1 MTGEDDFEAIGHTEP
16 FDNVLD
22 FRSRGREPYVPP
34 PEPEPTP
41 RERICGREIDE
52 EAIAHLEGLIEDI
65 RAGKHHGVVL
75 IAGEFDTHGNLVNY
89 RTILTE
95 VACSYPISFLGA
107 VEQAKLEL
115 SDCSFGIRGE
125 GTHPELDDYEEDEL
139 LLTDD

>member
-1 MTGEDDFEAIGHTEP
+1 MDEGEFEAVGHTEP

-22 FRSRGREPYVPP
+22 FSSRGKLPYVAP

-41 RERICGREIDE
+41 RERICGREVDE

-65 RAGKHHGVVL
+65 QAGKHHGVVL
-75 IAGEFDTHGNLVNY
+75 IAGEFDRKGHLINY
-89 RTILTE
+89 RTILSE

-115 SDCSFGIRGE
+115 SDCAFAIRGE
-125 GTHPELDDYEEDEL
+125 GTQPELDDYSDEDL
-139 LLTDD
+139 LLTED